1 MHRADPF
8 SPAPSPSNSPTSL
21 LRIYTLLIVDEDM
34 ASPSAILLEA
44 EDDGDAV
51 ALARSH
57 HPSKRR
63 ELWQRHRLV
72 AEFD

>member
-1 MHRADPF
+1 MLH
-8 SPAPSPSNSPTSL
+8 
-21 LRIYTLLIVDEDM
+21 IYTLLVVDDVI
-34 ASPSAILLEA
+34 ATPWAILLEA
-44 EDDGDAV
+44 ENDSDAV

-57 HPSKRR
+57 HPNKRR

>member
-1 MHRADPF
+1 MRSVDPF
-8 SPAPSPSNSPTSL
+8 PPAPRHSDGSAPL
-21 LRIYTLLIVDEDM
+21 LHLYTLLVLDDCI
-34 ASPSAILLEA
+34 AAPWAILLEA
-44 EDDGDAV
+44 ENDGDAV

-57 HPSKRR
+57 YPTKKR